1 VATLLLVRHGETDW
15 NREDR
20 FQGHADL
27 PLNAAG
33 RAQSRELAE
42 RLAGKSIDA
51 VYTSPLRRA
60 FETAELVAAAH
71 ALPVRQEPGLREVD
85 LGSWTGLTRE
95 EVEQRDP
102 EGFRRWLA
110 FGHGWGDGE
119 SYEALGERVV
129 ATLVTV
135 AASFDGETVAVVTHA
150 GPIRA
155 TLAAAA
161 GIPYTEARRDALPIE
176 NCAVVRVAVEGRKLM
191 RLD

>member
-1 VATLLLVRHGETDW
+1 MRHGETDW

-42 RLAGKSIDA
+42 RLAGKSIAA

-176 NCAVVRVAVEGRKLM
+176 NCAVVRVAVEGRKLTRM
-191 RLD
+191 D